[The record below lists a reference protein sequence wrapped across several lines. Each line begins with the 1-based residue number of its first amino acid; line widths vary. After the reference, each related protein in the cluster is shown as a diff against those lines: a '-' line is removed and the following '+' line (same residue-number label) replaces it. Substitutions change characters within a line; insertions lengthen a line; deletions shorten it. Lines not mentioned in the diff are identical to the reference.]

1 MAAVQVGTAPAV
13 PPGGLPVELVEPA
26 GLDGAL
32 VDEVLEP
39 LDDELLE
46 DEEPLD
52 GDELDVAPA
61 PVVGSSLL
69 QPVRAAAAAT
79 SAATPTAA
87 RARCVVPITPP
98 GLRLAAEATTAL
110 RSSTLADAG
119 VVRPVGAGPGK
130 EQPAD
135 LPAERAAGD
144 AQGTTCAIRGLRWN
158 CWDCA
163 RAPSK
168 QPRMR

>member
-1 MAAVQVGTAPAV
+1 MAAVQVGTVPPV
-13 PPGGLPVELVEPA
+13 PPGGLPVELAELA
-26 GLDGAL
+26 GLDDPL
-32 VDEVLEP
+32 VLEVLEL
-39 LDDELLE
+39 LDDDEELL
-46 DEEPLD
+46 DEV
-52 GDELDVAPA
+52 ELEVAAA